1 MCDGGEEVEY
11 RLVCRRTGEVVGMA
25 YIRPQEEANL
35 HNLLLGPEEELGVVK
50 RESINN
56 QGTSS
61 VETSMAVVE
70 SRDKMASMASQVL
83 ATTLVPAKAL
93 GQVKGANLESA
104 KQPSKGGKG
113 DLGKPG
119 LFGWQ
124 REVVYEGHTR
134 SITGIHY
141 LTPPHPDTGLR
152 RRCKNNSQIL
162 DFLAISGNSH
172 LNLDNFQLNRKELG
186 LGQDFEVCRKAFTP
200 GPTNSSIYVQFFE
213 EVESPGARNA
223 SGLLDRNS
231 RRMACTLC
239 GGTLVRYENISY
251 HMKKLHLPAET
262 CPTCGSEVPAKD
274 LFSHK
279 KRCGT
284 RKPKAV
290 AGI

>member
-1 MCDGGEEVEY
+1 
-11 RLVCRRTGEVVGMA
+11 
-25 YIRPQEEANL
+25 
-35 HNLLLGPEEELGVVK
+35 
-50 RESINN
+50 
-56 QGTSS
+56 
-61 VETSMAVVE
+61 MAVVE

-93 GQVKGANLESA
+93 GQVKGVNLGSA
-104 KQPSKGGKG
+104 KQPRKGGKG

-124 REVVYEGHTR
+124 REVVYEGHTRFEVYTISITFLQTASPCPPIVPR

-279 KRCGT
+279 KRCGA

-290 AGI
+290 AGT